1 MGKKL
6 LISKEGLRQA
16 LGLKGLVG
24 KCAAGALYGILG
36 IGKLNKVYPYV
47 ADLQGHE
54 FSEEVL
60 RRFGISYEVPED
72 QLGNIPSEGGFL
84 TVSNHPF
91 GGADGLILNA
101 IIGPRRKDFKI
112 LTTFLLAKVANLTKW
127 FIPVDNFSK
136 GGTKSIT
143 GIRTALSHIASGG
156 ALGLFPTGE
165 VSTYQKEGRRTAV
178 TGKKVIEDKPWPEN
192 ITKLIKN
199 SGLPVIPIFFDGTNT
214 KLFHILG
221 KIHPRLRTVRLVHE
235 LTCKNGTLV
244 KVRIGKPIP
253 AAEIAEMDIPSLG
266 EYLRNRT
273 YALEAQCVPSKDA
286 KPGQEMSPIAEPVDP
301 ELVRAQMSK
310 LEDKCLFQAG
320 EYKGFLL
327 DATDAPDA
335 MRELYR
341 LREETFR
348 AVGEGTGKP
357 LDTDSFDGHYKH
369 LILWSVPN
377 GEIVGAY
384 RVGYGSKIIPNMGKE
399 GLYTASLLR
408 FGPGSDKV
416 LAHGM
421 ELGRSFV
428 ALKYQREVL
437 PLKLMLSGL
446 AVAMA
451 TDPESFYCVGTV
463 SISDALPDFYKS
475 LAIYFLERD
484 FRLPDADN
492 FATAPNPFQ
501 PDFLRVNPEGL
512 LARIPKGDIDAFDR
526 LLGTLS
532 DGKYRLPVL
541 LRKYFSCG
549 AKVACFNVDPS
560 FNNSLD
566 GMIVLDKS
574 DFPVPMMRSL
584 TRPFQKETAEM
595 VFLHFYGT
603 PNPE

>member
-24 KCAAGALYGILG
+24 KCVAGALYGILG

-143 GIRTALSHIASGG
+143 GIRTALSHISSGG

-165 VSTYQKEGRRTAV
+165 VSTYQKKGRRTAV
-178 TGKKVIEDKPWPEN
+178 SGKRVIEDKPWPEN

-253 AAEIAEMDIPSLG
+253 ASEIAEMDIPSLG

-273 YALEAQCVPSKDA
+273 YALEAQCVSSDSNNTV
-286 KPGQEMSPIAEPVDP
+286 QEMSPIAEPVDP

-384 RVGYGSKIIPNMGKE
+384 RVGYGSKIIPNKGKE

>member
-1 MGKKL
+1 
-6 LISKEGLRQA
+6 
-16 LGLKGLVG
+16 
-24 KCAAGALYGILG
+24 
-36 IGKLNKVYPYV
+36 
-47 ADLQGHE
+47 
-54 FSEEVL
+54 
-60 RRFGISYEVPED
+60 
-72 QLGNIPSEGGFL
+72 
-84 TVSNHPF
+84 
-91 GGADGLILNA
+91 
-101 IIGPRRKDFKI
+101 
-112 LTTFLLAKVANLTKW
+112 
-127 FIPVDNFSK
+127 
-136 GGTKSIT
+136 
-143 GIRTALSHIASGG
+143 
-156 ALGLFPTGE
+156 
-165 VSTYQKEGRRTAV
+165 
-178 TGKKVIEDKPWPEN
+178 
-192 ITKLIKN
+192 
-199 SGLPVIPIFFDGTNT
+199 
-214 KLFHILG
+214 
-221 KIHPRLRTVRLVHE
+221 
-235 LTCKNGTLV
+235 
-244 KVRIGKPIP
+244 
-253 AAEIAEMDIPSLG
+253 
-266 EYLRNRT
+266 
-273 YALEAQCVPSKDA
+273 
-286 KPGQEMSPIAEPVDP
+286 MSPIAEPVDP

-384 RVGYGSKIIPNMGKE
+384 RVGYGSKIIPNKGKE

-408 FGPGSDKV
+408 FGPGSDEV